1 MHLIVHHDP
10 ICLGQKLNAEA
21 VRKLLTEAKIHSPD
35 WETIGTKIGLKLK
48 ISAADFFDAWSAH
61 DSKASWVKLANAL
74 EKIPEYKHASSKVQ
88 EKQGTYVCELL
99 QRHIVIILQLASC
112 MQEYIYYCFSTVRT
126 LSKDSLLELFSE
138 ADVQVPEN
146 WRQIG
151 LQLGL
156 DLKGQ
161 LSATDFFNGWNENA
175 STNNKPSWEKLAQ
188 ALFKMDGLYRTA
200 ASKASMKARKNYV
213 ENNHLYLL

>member
-1 MHLIVHHDP
+1 
-10 ICLGQKLNAEA
+10 
-21 VRKLLTEAKIHSPD
+21 
-35 WETIGTKIGLKLK
+35 
-48 ISAADFFDAWSAH
+48 
-61 DSKASWVKLANAL
+61 
-74 EKIPEYKHASSKVQ
+74 
-88 EKQGTYVCELL
+88 
-99 QRHIVIILQLASC
+99 
-112 MQEYIYYCFSTVRT
+112 MQEYVYYCFSTVRT
-126 LSKDSLLELFSE
+126 LSKDSILELFSE

-213 ENNHLYLL
+213 ENNLLYLLWACRTLEVHVLHIQDDQGMGCNLHVTAT